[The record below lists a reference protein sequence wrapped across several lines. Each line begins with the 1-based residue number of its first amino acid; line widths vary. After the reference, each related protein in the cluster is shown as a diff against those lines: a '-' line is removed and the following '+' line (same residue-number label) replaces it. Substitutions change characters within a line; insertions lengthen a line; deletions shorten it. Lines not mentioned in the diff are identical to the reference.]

1 MIVQFGHPSPWH
13 VGQSSRRLY
22 SARAVRIRTRP
33 RRVGVHSLDRRPHP
47 RVDRVDPLLLRRSG
61 DALCRLHR
69 GVRRRLVF
77 RGFDDHAA
85 RRLRDRLG
93 ARDVGQRD
101 DDVVVRRE
109 DVGDA
114 PARHDQ
120 APFGASFGV
129 GAPGSSGSS
138 GPSSSPPS
146 AAGGAGGCPVCRTGC
161 KSLEIA
167 ERSSYVMTFSSVRL
181 TRTRGIVTRRPP
193 TDTWP
198 WTMNCRA
205 WRGVKARPLRNVSVW
220 SRRERIASTSRAR
233 TSSRVVPSSGRSP
246 RRPSR
251 RRSCSRSFSACL
263 SFCRTRACSSR
274 ARWRNR
280 RRTNWERQS
289 SFLFFSPYFFRSSFS
304 ALMRSA
310 SHGWEGRSNFARE
323 NFGSPNDSHLGRFL
337 LLFLLFFFL
346 LRLLAAGFLRLL
358 RLRGFE
364 GGLLRDADG
373 QAGPAVGP
381 RALPADLLARLVAHA
396 LVRSD
401 HLHQVDVVPQPHLD
415 VGTERV
421 EVEPRLPVFRPVH
434 HPMREHLAEV
444 AQGRLDLVRILLR
457 EVAEAFRP
465 GDAREV
471 DDRLGDADPDAGD
484 RGERVRDGP
493 CAVEVR
499 VRHADDV
506 SEVLLDALELLWRA
520 RRFRLLLGLFLL
532 PRGPLGL
539 LGLRRGRRGYNFRA
553 WLLLRH

>member
-1 MIVQFGHPSPWH
+1 MPFSFAA
-13 VGQSSRRLY
+13 
-22 SARAVRIRTRP
+22 SATR
-33 RRVGVHSLDRRPHP
+33 SAAFIAAY
-47 RVDRVDPLLLRRSG
+47 G
-61 DALCRLHR
+61 DASSFAALTTMPPVAFVIVSEPVMSVSVMMMLLYDAKMWATPQR
-69 GVRRRLVF
+69 GIV
-77 RGFDDHAA
+77 
-85 RRLRDRLG
+85 
-93 ARDVGQRD
+93 
-101 DDVVVRRE
+101 
-109 DVGDA
+109 
-114 PARHDQ
+114 Q
-120 APFGASFGV
+120 APFGASLGV

-181 TRTRGIVTRRPP
+181 TRRPGIVTRRPP

-205 WRGVKARPLRNVSVW
+205 WRGVKASPLRNVSVW
-220 SRRERIASTSRAR
+220 SRRERIASTSSAR

-289 SFLFFSPYFFRSSFS
+289 SFLFFSPYFFRRSFS

-401 HLHQVDVVPQPHLD
+401 HLHQVDVVPQPYLD

-421 EVEPRLPVFRPVH
+421 EVEPRLPVFGPVH
-434 HPMREHLAEV
+434 HPMRKRLPEV
-444 AQGRLDLVRILLR
+444 PEGRLDLVRILLR

-465 GDAREV
+465 RDAREV
-471 DDRLGDADPDAGD
+471 DDGLGDADPDAGD

-493 CAVEVR
+493 RAVEVR

-506 SEVLLDALELLWRA
+506 PEVLFDALQLLRRA
-520 RRFRLLLGLFLL
+520 GRFRLLFRLFLL
-532 PRGPLGL
+532 PRGPLAPFRL
-539 LGLRRGRRGYNFRA
+539 RGRRRRGGFGS
-553 WLLLRH
+553 WFLVRHGNS

>member
-1 MIVQFGHPSPWH
+1 MWATPQRGIV
-13 VGQSSRRLY
+13 
-22 SARAVRIRTRP
+22 
-33 RRVGVHSLDRRPHP
+33 
-47 RVDRVDPLLLRRSG
+47 
-61 DALCRLHR
+61 
-69 GVRRRLVF
+69 
-77 RGFDDHAA
+77 
-85 RRLRDRLG
+85 
-93 ARDVGQRD
+93 
-101 DDVVVRRE
+101 
-109 DVGDA
+109 
-114 PARHDQ
+114 Q
-120 APFGASFGV
+120 APFGAPLGV
-129 GAPGSSGSS
+129 GAPGPPGSS
-138 GPSSSPPS
+138 GPSSSSPPS
-146 AAGGAGGCPVCRTGC
+146 AADGAGGCPVCRTGC

-181 TRTRGIVTRRPP
+181 TRTPGIVTRRPP
-193 TDTWP
+193 TDTCP

-220 SRRERIASTSRAR
+220 RRRERIASTSRAR

-280 RRTNWERQS
+280 RRTYWERQS

-364 GGLLRDADG
+364 GGLLRHADG
-373 QAGPAVGP
+373 QAGSAVGP

-401 HLHQVDVVPQPHLD
+401 HLHPVDVVPASDLD
-415 VGTERV
+415 VRTDKM
-421 EVEPRLPVFRPVH
+421 EVEAGLPVLRALDHPV
-434 HPMREHLAEV
+434 RERFTEV
-444 AQGRLDLVRILLR
+444 PERRLDLV
-457 EVAEAFRP
+457 
-465 GDAREV
+465 
-471 DDRLGDADPDAGD
+471 
-484 RGERVRDGP
+484 
-493 CAVEVR
+493 C
-499 VRHADDV
+499 
-506 SEVLLDALELLWRA
+506 
-520 RRFRLLLGLFLL
+520 
-532 PRGPLGL
+532 
-539 LGLRRGRRGYNFRA
+539 
-553 WLLLRH
+553 LLLRQVPQPLRAGAPGEVGDGLRYPDSDPRDGRE